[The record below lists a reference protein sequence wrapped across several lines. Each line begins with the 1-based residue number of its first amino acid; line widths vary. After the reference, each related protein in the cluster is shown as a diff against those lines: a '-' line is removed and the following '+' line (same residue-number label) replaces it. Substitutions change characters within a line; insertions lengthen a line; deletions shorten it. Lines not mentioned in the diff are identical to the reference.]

1 MRRES
6 MRRRQMKLQQLLP
19 TVTDVSVVVDNA
31 KSHSLVLQRRRRSA
45 DTDDLALRFEAICET
60 FGQDPRRSSLKAYP
74 SFPSPAFKDRELRS
88 VAVQSHATVMASFNR
103 WACSS
108 DPGVSSYKTG
118 DLLEDSSEDEDG
130 DNHGTIL
137 PPPPSLMNAHHPCRQ
152 ETPDPAFVRAL
163 LASLDE
169 GGHKNDEAKPQ
180 DDFDDDVAIPPPP
193 SLVFESAA
201 VPPPPPSL
209 NHNAHAPRRQE
220 TLDPDLIIALL
231 ATLPA
236 E

>member
-1 MRRES
+1 

-60 FGQDPRRSSLKAYP
+60 FGQDCRRSSLKAYP

-103 WACSS
+103 WAGSS
-108 DPGVSSYKTG
+108 DPGVSSYKAG

-130 DNHGTIL
+130 DNHGTTIP

-152 ETPDPAFVRAL
+152 ETSDPAFVRAL

-169 GGHKNDEAKPQ
+169 GGHKHDEAKPQ
-180 DDFDDDVAIPPPP
+180 DDFDDDMAIPPPP
-193 SLVFESAA
+193 SLVLEFAA